1 MITDKANS
9 KFNKGIK
16 IFINF
21 FDLLFV
27 FFIENKL
34 FQLILRA
41 LLTFLDNNKSD
52 SLVISF
58 DLNLI
63 YKSILI
69 IFYLINMIINII
81 LI

>member
-9 KFNKGIK
+9 KFYKAIK
-16 IFINF
+16 IYINF

-27 FFIENKL
+27 FFIENEL

-52 SLVISF
+52 GLVISF
-58 DLNLI
+58 DLNLF
-63 YKSILI
+63 YK
-69 IFYLINMIINII
+69 
-81 LI
+81 